1 MCPAGCLK
9 IKFPTNLPAGRQG
22 HKEHKECHSPTVI
35 KLLYM
40 LQAAW
45 KKNDKKATTLIIV
58 FSVIVFSAIVL
69 LSRVKWSVN
78 LGFDVHLFAKAN
90 AVINSGVA
98 LLLIISLVVVKNKMY
113 LLHKKL
119 MMTAMVL
126 SILFLVSYICHH
138 LFAGETRFGDINHDG
153 ILSEEEKA
161 AVGSTR
167 IIYYILLGTH
177 IPLAG
182 IILPFILFSAYR
194 AMTGEFE
201 KHKKL
206 VRITWPIWF
215 YVAVTG
221 VLVYWMISPYYQ

>member
-1 MCPAGCLK
+1 M
-9 IKFPTNLPAGRQG
+9 LP
-22 HKEHKECHSPTVI
+22 
-35 KLLYM
+35 
-40 LQAAW
+40 AAW
-45 KKNDKKATTLIIV
+45 KKNDKKARIFIFL
-58 FSVIVFSAIVL
+58 FSAIVFTAVVV
-69 LSRVKWSVN
+69 LSRVKLNAN

-90 AVINSGVA
+90 AVINSCVAVLLIVA
-98 LLLIISLVVVKNKMY
+98 LIAVKAKNYK
-113 LLHKKL
+113 LHRNIML
-119 MMTAMVL
+119 TAMFL
-126 SILFLVSYICHH
+126 SVLFLVSYICHH
-138 LFAGETRFGDINHDG
+138 LFAGETRFGDVNHDG
-153 ILSEEEKA
+153 LISDMEKA

-194 AMTGEFE
+194 ALTGEFD

-221 VLVYWMISPYYQ
+221 VLVYWMISPYYS

>member
-1 MCPAGCLK
+1 
-9 IKFPTNLPAGRQG
+9 
-22 HKEHKECHSPTVI
+22 
-35 KLLYM
+35 M
-40 LQAAW
+40 LQAVW
-45 KKNDKKATTLIIV
+45 NKNDKKAKTLIYL
-58 FSVIVFSAIVL
+58 FSVVVFGAVVL
-69 LSRVKWSVN
+69 LSRVKLHVN

-90 AVINSGVA
+90 AIINSCVA
-98 LLLIISLVVVKNKMY
+98 VLLIIALVAVKTRRY

-119 MMTAMVL
+119 MMTAMFL

-153 ILSEEEKA
+153 IVSDIEKA
-161 AVGSTR
+161 AVGGTR
-167 IIYYILLGTH
+167 MIYYIILGTH

-194 AMTGEFE
+194 ALTGEFD

-221 VLVYWMISPYYQ
+221 VVVYWMISPYYY